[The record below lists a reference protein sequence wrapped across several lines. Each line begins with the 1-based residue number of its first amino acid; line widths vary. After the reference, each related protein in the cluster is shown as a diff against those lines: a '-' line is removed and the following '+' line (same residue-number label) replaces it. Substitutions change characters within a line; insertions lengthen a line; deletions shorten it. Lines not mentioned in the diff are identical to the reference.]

1 MGLRDLLSGGGDRPR
16 RLLPSDAPATLES
29 FGLLNGPA
37 PGGDPVAGLELG
49 KIVQQG
55 LQSDPD
61 RTLDELVEAC
71 DSVGG
76 WSYYG
81 AWDILSTFA
90 PDRQDD
96 PRYVHIVDG
105 LLDSLTAAGYG
116 PGDIPMILTP
126 RAIERQRAAQATSSE
141 PASAP
146 EPEPEIPPLGE
157 GEQRLLQTV
166 QRPDGNQN
174 RIYLLH
180 RRPDD
185 FDHHTFVAVIH
196 HSETGAFDPDAAR
209 AWHGGE
215 DERTVYIRVAESYA
229 NSRTAMCEYW
239 LEPHVQWYADRV
251 L

>member
-1 MGLRDLLSGGGDRPR
+1 MGLRDLFSGGGDRPR
-16 RLLPSDAPATLES
+16 RLLPSDAPTTLES
-29 FGLLNGPA
+29 FGQFNGPTS
-37 PGGDPVAGLELG
+37 GGDAVAGLELG
-49 KIVQQG
+49 KVVQQG

-81 AWDILSTFA
+81 AWDILSAFA

-105 LLDSLTAAGYG
+105 LLDNLEAAGYG
-116 PGDIPMILTP
+116 PGDIPMILKA
-126 RAIERQRAAQATSSE
+126 RAIERQRAAHAADPE
-141 PASAP
+141 APSAAD
-146 EPEPEIPPLGE
+146 PEPEIPPLAD

-166 QRPDGNQN
+166 QRPDGNLN
-174 RIYLLH
+174 RIYLVH
-180 RRPDD
+180 RRPADQEEHL
-185 FDHHTFVAVIH
+185 FISVIH
-196 HSETGAFDPDAAR
+196 HSETGPFDLSTAS

-215 DERTVYIRVAESYA
+215 NERAVYIRVAESYA
-229 NSRTAMCEYW
+229 NSRTAICEYW

>member
-1 MGLRDLLSGGGDRPR
+1 MGLRDLFSGGGDRPR

-37 PGGDPVAGLELG
+37 PGGDPIAGLELG

-81 AWDILSTFA
+81 AWDILSAFA
-90 PDRQDD
+90 PDRQAD

-105 LLDSLTAAGYG
+105 LLDNLTAAGYG
-116 PGDIPMILTP
+116 PGDIPMVLTP
-126 RAIERQRAAQATSSE
+126 RAIERQRAAQAAASE
-141 PASAP
+141 GSPP
-146 EPEPEIPPLGE
+146 EPEPEIPPLAD
-157 GEQRLLQTV
+157 GEQRLLKTV
-166 QRPDGNQN
+166 KRPDGNQN
-174 RIYLLH
+174 RIYLVH

-185 FDHHTFVAVIH
+185 SEDHRFVAVIH
-196 HSETGAFDPDAAR
+196 HSETGPFDVDSAP
-209 AWHGGE
+209 AWHSGE
-215 DERTVYIRVAESYA
+215 VERTVYIRVAESYA
-229 NSRTAMCEYW
+229 NSRTAICEYW
-239 LEPHVQWYADRV
+239 LEPQVQWYADRV